1 MGEKE
6 VMQKRKA
13 LTPKLREAVYYKYD
27 GHCAYC
33 GKQLTIKEYQVD
45 HLIPVQRAQFG
56 KYTEEQLERFEN
68 YMPACRVCNHYKRA
82 HSLETFRRYIEE
94 IPTKLDRD
102 SYIYRIGKKYNLI
115 EESSHKI
122 EFYFE
127 KVEREKFELQVGR
140 DPSLMQNIKEYTEA
154 RKAVLREQLI
164 EKNLK
169 AVIVQVGNVEAS
181 NRYVRNKIKD
191 LEEVG
196 ITTELIKFAEDITER
211 QLLHTMADLNGDSS
225 VTGYLVQLPL
235 PKHIS
240 EEKVNLAIDPK
251 KDIDGFHPLSKTVA
265 ATPLGTFNY
274 LKSMNYDFSGK
285 NAVII
290 GRSHIVGRPMH
301 KLLLDANMNVTILH
315 TKTSEEDKR
324 FYLANADLIVVA
336 AGKAG
341 VVDSSYHLKESAVI
355 MDVGINF
362 NAEGKLIGDC
372 EPGLDVAFQSPVPG
386 GCGLLTR
393 LAVIENLISLA
404 E

>member
-1 MGEKE
+1 
-6 VMQKRKA
+6 MQKRKS
-13 LTPKLREAVYYKYD
+13 LTPKQREAVFYKYD

-33 GKQLTIKEYQVD
+33 GKQLTTKEFQVD
-45 HLIPVQRAQFG
+45 HLIPVQRERFG
-56 KYTEEQLERFEN
+56 KYTSEQLERFEN

-94 IPTKLDRD
+94 IPAKLDRD

-115 EESSHKI
+115 EEFPRKI

-127 KVEREKFELQVGR
+127 KVEREKFEIQVGR
-140 DPSLMQNIKEYTEA
+140 DSRLMQNIKEYTEI
-154 RKAVLREQLI
+154 RKIELREQLVG
-164 EKNLK
+164 KTLK

-196 ITTELIKFAEDITER
+196 ITTELLKFAEDITES
-211 QLLHTMADLNGDSS
+211 QLLHVIADLNGDSS

-240 EEKVNLAIDPK
+240 EDKVNLAIDPK

-274 LKSMNYDFSGK
+274 LKAMNYDFSGK

-301 KLLLDANMNVTILH
+301 KLLLDANMNVTVLH

-341 VVDSSYHLKESAVI
+341 VLDSSYHLKNSAVI

-372 EPGLDVAFQSPVPG
+372 EPGLAVAFQSPVPG